1 MRADHRHYARRITH
15 ALCLW
20 LGLVALILAP
30 LVLTQTHAPASA
42 LALEVT
48 VQHGHSHAGQTAA
61 PAHDT
66 ADHEHQTIAILP
78 EAAGI
83 ATPVQISLATNVGLV
98 RPSLPPQALR
108 RPPRQI

>member
-1 MRADHRHYARRITH
+1 MTR

-48 VQHGHSHAGQTAA
+48 VQHGHAHDGHSHDGQTTA

-78 EAAGI
+78 EVAGI
-83 ATPVQISLATNVGLV
+83 ATPTHISLATNVGLV

>member
-30 LVLTQTHAPASA
+30 LVLTQSHAPASA
-42 LALEVT
+42 LALELT
-48 VQHGHSHAGQTAA
+48 AHGHSHEGQATA

-78 EAAGI
+78 EDTGI
-83 ATPVQISLATNVGLV
+83 ATLVQISLATNVGLV